1 MSDLGTPPPAIQPG
15 AGRRGVAS
23 APAGPLRAFVQ
34 VLAPATLG
42 AVTADGRPLS
52 WPCRFLRSG
61 RRVVLQV
68 AGEELPSWECVDT
81 LLGRLLEPEGT
92 FPVRVHLDLPQAVP
106 DALRRRI
113 LAAGWPLRRATRAEA
128 SSTAARFEQHL
139 PEQLAAQAADAER
152 PADRPPPPDAV
163 RLGFLE
169 YGTEDVLRRAIEG
182 RGGEVS
188 YSAPAVTR
196 SQGYVGTWN
205 GPLTEMAYQ
214 LDGVRRYAYI
224 VYHLGSDDWAM
235 EYVIVTTR
243 LYAEAAA
250 AALGEARRRRS
261 RS

>member
-1 MSDLGTPPPAIQPG
+1 MNELGTPPPVVQPG
-15 AGRRGVAS
+15 AGRRSVPS
-23 APAGPLRAFVQ
+23 SPPGPLRAFVE
-34 VLAPATLG
+34 VLTPGTLG

-52 WPCRFLRSG
+52 WPCRLLRSG

-68 AGEELPSWECVDT
+68 AGEELPSWQCVET

-113 LAAGWPLRRATRAEA
+113 LAAGWPLRHATRAEA

-163 RLGFLE
+163 RFGVLE
-169 YGTEDVLRRAIEG
+169 YGTEDVLRRAIEE
-182 RGGEVS
+182 RGGEAS
-188 YSAPAVTR
+188 YGAPAVTR
-196 SQGYVGTWN
+196 SQGYVGTWY
-205 GPLTEMAYQ
+205 GPLTEMAYE
-214 LDGVRRYAYI
+214 LDGVRRWAYL
-224 VYHLGSDDWAM
+224 VYHHGPDGWAM
-235 EYVIVTTR
+235 EYVVVTTR
-243 LYAEAAA
+243 LCAEAAA

-261 RS
+261 PS